1 MNYTNV
7 AVVAMAEE
15 YNKPIVAS
23 SDWDNLIQLL
33 DEYFG
38 PEGQRLGWYVSNAKY
53 PDAYVGYFEYK
64 EFDGEIIKVKIYE
77 VDFK

>member
-7 AVVAMAEE
+7 AMVEE
-15 YNKPIVAS
+15 YAKPVAAS
-23 SDWDNLIQLL
+23 CDWNTLL
-33 DEYFG
+33 DLVDDYFG
-38 PEGQRLGWYVSNAKY
+38 PESKRLGWYVSNAKY

-64 EFDGEIIKVKIYE
+64 DSDDQIIKVKIYE

>member
-7 AVVAMAEE
+7 AMVEE
-15 YNKPIVAS
+15 YAKPIAAS
-23 SDWDNLIQLL
+23 CDWNTLLNLV
-33 DEYFG
+33 DDYFG
-38 PEGQRLGWYVSNAKY
+38 PESKRLGWYVSNAKY

-64 EFDGEIIKVKIYE
+64 DSDDQIIKVKIYE

>member
-7 AVVAMAEE
+7 AMVEE
-15 YNKPIVAS
+15 YAKPIAAS
-23 SDWDNLIQLL
+23 CDWNTLL
-33 DEYFG
+33 DLVDDYFG
-38 PEGQRLGWYVSNAKY
+38 PESKRLGWYVSNAKY

-64 EFDGEIIKVKIYE
+64 DSDDQIIKVKIYE

>member
-7 AVVAMAEE
+7 AMVEE
-15 YNKPIVAS
+15 YAKPIAAS
-23 SDWDNLIQLL
+23 GNWGDLL
-33 DEYFG
+33 DLIDDYFG
-38 PEGQRLGWYVSNAKY
+38 PESKRLGWYVSNAKY

-64 EFDGEIIKVKIYE
+64 DSDDQIIKVKIYE

>member
-7 AVVAMAEE
+7 AMVEE
-15 YNKPIVAS
+15 YAKPIAAS
-23 SDWDNLIQLL
+23 GNWGDLL
-33 DEYFG
+33 DLIDDYFG
-38 PEGQRLGWYVSNAKY
+38 PESKRLGWYVSNAKY

-64 EFDGEIIKVKIYE
+64 DNDDQIIKVKIYE

>member
-1 MNYTNV
+1 MNCTNV
-7 AVVAMAEE
+7 AMIEE
-15 YNKPIVAS
+15 YDKPIAAS
-23 SDWDNLIQLL
+23 CDWNSLIELL

-38 PEGQRLGWYVSNAKY
+38 TEGKRLGWYVSNAKY

-64 EFDGEIIKVKIYE
+64 DFDGEIVKVKIYE

>member
-7 AVVAMAEE
+7 AMVEE
-15 YNKPIVAS
+15 YARPIVAS
-23 SDWDNLIQLL
+23 CDWNTLL
-33 DEYFG
+33 DLMDDYFG
-38 PEGQRLGWYVSNAKY
+38 PESKRLGWYVSNAKY

-64 EFDGEIIKVKIYE
+64 DSDDQIIKVKIYE

>member
-7 AVVAMAEE
+7 AMVEE
-15 YNKPIVAS
+15 YAKPIAAS
-23 SDWDNLIQLL
+23 CDWNTLL
-33 DEYFG
+33 DLVDDYSG
-38 PEGQRLGWYVSNAKY
+38 PESKRLGWYVSNAKY

-64 EFDGEIIKVKIYE
+64 DSDDQIIKVKIYE